1 MRAQVMR
8 RAWEIY
14 RTLVGNR
21 IAKLSAALKRAWAE
35 IKGAAKKA
43 FEGFAKIAKME
54 DAQADNECHFL
65 YFKKWEK
72 YGKSRIYINDYKKRT
87 LGYLENGV
95 VTINNRQGNDA
106 EQVEY
111 ALDKFFNTYVIA

>member
-21 IAKLSAALKRAWAE
+21 IAKLSAALKQAWRE
-35 IKGAAKKA
+35 VKNTVEKIKFSGYAKV
-43 FEGFAKIAKME
+43 AKME
-54 DAQADNECHFL
+54 NPYDDECCFL

-72 YGKSRIYINDYKKRT
+72 HGKCRIYINDYKKRT
-87 LGYLENGV
+87 IGYIENGAV
-95 VTINNRQGNDA
+95 VINNRQGSTED
-106 EQVEY
+106 QVEY
-111 ALDKFFNTYVIA
+111 ALNKFFATYAM